1 MLYTAHCIMCSRQEG
16 GAGKTEEP
24 EKVRARVSVHPYIP
38 NSVPEV
44 KRQMLAAIGAS
55 SVEDFYADIPESI
68 RLGRPLD
75 MPPPLRSEA
84 ELTRHVGGLLA
95 RNTGTR
101 EALSF
106 LGAGCYPHY
115 VPAVV
120 DEVVN
125 RSEFLTAYAGEPYED
140 HGRFQALWEYQSLMG
155 ELLEMDVVNVPVY
168 DGYQASATALRMAG
182 RITGAR
188 RLLLVTAIDPG
199 KLSKID
205 DYARPVH
212 DLVIVPV
219 DPDTGLVDTAAVQ
232 AELAAGDVAA
242 VYAEAPSASGIIDP
256 ALTSLAGLAHD
267 AGALYVVG
275 CNPISLGVVAPP
287 SAYGA
292 DIVCG
297 DIQPLGL
304 HMAYGGL
311 NGGFIATR
319 DEEKFVAEYPSRL
332 FGLAPTRVEGE
343 YGFGDV
349 AYERTSFAVREEG
362 REWVG
367 TAAALNGITAGVY
380 LALMGPQ
387 GMREIGETIMAN
399 TRYALRQLAEVP
411 GIEAPYADAP
421 HFADFTLAFTGA
433 RTAAEVNEA
442 LLAHDI
448 FGGRVLSENK
458 ALYCVTEVHTKD
470 DIDRLAGILEEIVK

>member
-1 MLYTAHCIMCSRQEG
+1 MN
-16 GAGKTEEP
+16 
-24 EKVRARVSVHPYIP
+24 VHPYIP
-38 NSVPEV
+38 NSVPEI
-44 KRQMLAAIGAS
+44 KRQMLAAAGAAG
-55 SVEDFYADIPESI
+55 VEDFYADVPESI

-84 ELTRHVGGLLA
+84 ALVRHVGGLLA
-95 RNTGTR
+95 GNTSTR
-101 EALSF
+101 DALSF
-106 LGAGCYPHY
+106 LGAGCYQHH

-168 DGYQASATALRMAG
+168 DGHQASGTALRMAG

-188 RLLLVTAIDPG
+188 RLLLATAVDPG
-199 KLSKID
+199 KLSKIE
-205 DYARPVH
+205 DYVRPVH
-212 DLVIVPV
+212 DVVVVPV
-219 DPDTGLVDTAAVQ
+219 DPRTGLVDVTALR
-232 AELAAGDVAA
+232 AELASGDVAA
-242 VYAEAPSASGIIDP
+242 VFAEAPSAAGIIDP
-256 ALTSLAGLAHD
+256 ALPSLAGLAHE

-304 HMAYGGL
+304 HMSYGGL

-319 DEEKFVAEYPSRL
+319 DEERFVAEFPSRL
-332 FGLAPTRVEGE
+332 FGLAPTVVEGE

-380 LALMGPQ
+380 LALMGPR

-399 TRYALRQLAEVP
+399 TRYALRRLAEVP
-411 GIEAPYADAP
+411 GVEAPYARAP
-421 HFADFTLAFTGA
+421 HFADFTLAFTGS
-433 RTAAEVNEA
+433 RTAAEVGDA
-442 LLAHDI
+442 LLEHGI
-448 FGGRVLSENK
+448 FGGKVLSPSE

-470 DIDRLAGILEEIVK
+470 DIDRLAGTLEEIVK

>member
-1 MLYTAHCIMCSRQEG
+1 MG
-16 GAGKTEEP
+16 
-24 EKVRARVSVHPYIP
+24 VHPYIP
-38 NSVPEV
+38 NSVPAV
-44 KRQMLAAIGAS
+44 KAEMLAAVGAAD
-55 SVEDFYADIPESI
+55 VAEFYADVPEAI

-84 ELTRHVGGLLA
+84 ALVRHVGGLLA
-95 RNTGTR
+95 RNTSTR
-101 EALSF
+101 DALSF
-106 LGAGCYPHY
+106 LGAGCYRHH

-188 RLLLVTAIDPG
+188 RLLLVTAVAADKI
-199 KLSKID
+199 SKID
-205 DYARPVH
+205 DYVRPVH
-212 DLVIVPV
+212 DVVVVPV
-219 DPDTGLVDTAAVQ
+219 DASTGLIDRAAVR

-256 ALTSLAGLAHD
+256 ALTSLADLAHG
-267 AGALYVVG
+267 AGALLVAG
-275 CNPISLGVVAPP
+275 CNPISLGIVAPP
-287 SAYGA
+287 AAYGA

-297 DIQPLGL
+297 DVQPLGV

-319 DEEKFVAEYPSRL
+319 DEERFVAEFPSRL
-332 FGLAPTRVEGE
+332 FGLAPTSVEGE

-349 AYERTSFAVREEG
+349 AYDRTSFALREEG
-362 REWVG
+362 KEWVG

-380 LALMGPQ
+380 LALMGPR

-399 TRYALRQLAEVP
+399 TRYALDRLAAVP
-411 GIEAPYADAP
+411 GVEAPYAAAP
-421 HFADFTLAFTGA
+421 HFADFTLRFTGS
-433 RTAAEVNEA
+433 RTSAEVGDA
-442 LLAHDI
+442 LLEHGI
-448 FGGRVLSENK
+448 FGGAVLSDTD

-470 DIDRLAGILEEIVK
+470 EIDRLADTLQEIVN

>member
-1 MLYTAHCIMCSRQEG
+1 MG
-16 GAGKTEEP
+16 
-24 EKVRARVSVHPYIP
+24 VHPYIP
-38 NSVPEV
+38 NSVPAV
-44 KRQMLAAIGAS
+44 KAEMLAAVGAAD
-55 SVEDFYADIPESI
+55 VAEFYADVPESI

-84 ELTRHVGGLLA
+84 ALVRHVGGLLA
-95 RNTGTR
+95 RNTGTQD
-101 EALSF
+101 ALSF
-106 LGAGCYPHY
+106 LGAGCYRHH

-188 RLLLVTAIDPG
+188 RLLLVTAVAAD
-199 KLSKID
+199 KLSKIE
-205 DYARPVH
+205 DYVRPVH
-212 DLVIVPV
+212 DVVVVPV
-219 DPDTGLVDTAAVQ
+219 DASTGLADLAAVR

-256 ALTSLAGLAHD
+256 ALTSLADLAHG
-267 AGALYVVG
+267 AGALFVAG

-287 SAYGA
+287 AAYGA

-297 DIQPLGL
+297 DIQPLGV

-319 DEEKFVAEYPSRL
+319 DEERFVAEFPSRL

-349 AYERTSFAVREEG
+349 AYDRTSFALREEG
-362 REWVG
+362 KEWVG

-387 GMREIGETIMAN
+387 GMREVGETIMAN
-399 TRYALRQLAEVP
+399 TRYALDRLAAVP
-411 GIEAPYADAP
+411 GVETPYAAAP
-421 HFADFTLAFTGA
+421 HFADFTVRFPGS
-433 RTAAEVNEA
+433 RTSAEVNDA
-442 LLAHDI
+442 LLEHGI
-448 FGGRVLSENK
+448 FGGAALSRTD
-458 ALYCVTEVHTKD
+458 ALYCVTEVHTRD
-470 DIDRLAGILEEIVK
+470 EIDRLADTLQEIVK